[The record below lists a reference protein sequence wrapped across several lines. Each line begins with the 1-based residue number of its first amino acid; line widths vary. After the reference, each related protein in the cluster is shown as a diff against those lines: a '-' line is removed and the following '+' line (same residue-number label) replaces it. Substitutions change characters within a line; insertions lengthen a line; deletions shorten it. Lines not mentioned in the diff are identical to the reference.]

1 MMRRHLGSQDLLF
14 YRPAIQPYV
23 REFHSC
29 PLWRHELD
37 VMILMGPFQLRIF
50 YDTTIL
56 SITIFGE
63 ENYTWKLIY
72 LKRNQALHPAF
83 NLCVAQKETLLW
95 IFIVPPG
102 ENKSQADCSP
112 S

>member
-1 MMRRHLGSQDLLF
+1 
-14 YRPAIQPYV
+14 
-23 REFHSC
+23 
-29 PLWRHELD
+29 
-37 VMILMGPFQLRIF
+37 MGPFQPRIF

-112 S
+112 SWNATKVTDMSWGIQQLLRSDKREHLTMVM